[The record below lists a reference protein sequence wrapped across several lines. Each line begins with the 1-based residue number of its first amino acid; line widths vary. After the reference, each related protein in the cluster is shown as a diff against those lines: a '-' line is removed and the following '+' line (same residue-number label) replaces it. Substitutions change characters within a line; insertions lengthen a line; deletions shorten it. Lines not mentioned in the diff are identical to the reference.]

1 MKQENLIAYAL
12 HFASFLIGT
21 VKESSRI
28 KRIILFGSV
37 ARGDFTKES
46 DIDLFVDTEENIE
59 EEIEKARKLFMM
71 SQAQRAWELKG
82 VSQEVSLKTGNL
94 DEWELKRSIISDG
107 ILLYGKAK
115 QTPEDAEFY
124 VLLQL
129 SYRGLSQNQKLK
141 LWRKLYGHRQKIGR
155 KIYASAGLLD
165 KAKGKR
171 IESGILV
178 PVHHEKELREFL
190 RKNKVSYTI
199 NELWSDAF

>member
-12 HFASFLIGT
+12 HFASFLIDT

-28 KRIILFGSV
+28 KRILLFGSV

-46 DIDLFVDTEENIE
+46 DIDIFVDTEGNIE
-59 EEIEKARKLFMM
+59 EEVEKARKLFMI
-71 SQAQRAWELKG
+71 SKAQKAWELKG
-82 VSQEVSLKTGNL
+82 ISQELSLKTGNL

-115 QTPEDAEFY
+115 QMPEDAEFY

-141 LWRKLYGHRQKIGR
+141 VWRKLYGHRQKIG
-155 KIYASAGLLD
+155 KKVYASTGLLD

-178 PVHHEKELREFL
+178 QVEHEKELRAFL
-190 RKNKVSYTI
+190 RKHKVSYTI
-199 NELWSDAF
+199 HELWSDAF